1 MSLRTLR
8 TELAVPT
15 TRLEDMR
22 HPSHVWTD
30 PEFAK
35 EPLGKLV
42 DEYLRHLDGRSQ
54 PISPDTR
61 EKYRKSLLA
70 LMRSMERQQLPMML
84 ESLTPAAVN
93 WWIQEQR
100 SQGRAEDGIASRLSA
115 VKVFSSKYVYKHLE

>member
-1 MSLRTLR
+1 MELRTLGA
-8 TELAVPT
+8 ELAVPI

-30 PEFAK
+30 PDFAK

-54 PISPDTR
+54 PISPDTK

-70 LMRSMERQQLPMML
+70 LMRSMERQ
-84 ESLTPAAVN
+84 
-93 WWIQEQR
+93 
-100 SQGRAEDGIASRLSA
+100 
-115 VKVFSSKYVYKHLE
+115 